1 MLKIMLCQVSQI
13 HSHFHVLILRGLKQ
27 TSQMFQLATL
37 NVDHNCR
44 TMELPVVIFVLPCL
58 LDAKE
63 VSDAHYAN
71 TLKEGNKLDIAMFL
85 HCLLSTVNC
94 HL

>member
-1 MLKIMLCQVSQI
+1 LCTLPAFTSSI
-13 HSHFHVLILRGLKQ
+13 IADYCCYLGKQ
-27 TSQMFQLATL
+27 PTISRLFDKQGCG
-37 NVDHNCR
+37 V
-44 TMELPVVIFVLPCL
+44 FVLPCL

-85 HCLLSTVNC
+85 HCLLSTVNY